1 MKTANE
7 TVMIL
12 SMPFITDG
20 TTAKVSQ
27 FIMPL
32 KSVHNIE
39 LCLNKQ
45 ICTFKHWRK
54 IKIIYKSLYLIY
66 GF

>member
-12 SMPFITDG
+12 SLPFITEG

-27 FIMPL
+27 FIVPL
-32 KSVHNIE
+32 KSVHNTE

-45 ICTFKHWRK
+45 IFTLKTGERLK
-54 IKIIYKSLYLIY
+54 
-66 GF
+66 